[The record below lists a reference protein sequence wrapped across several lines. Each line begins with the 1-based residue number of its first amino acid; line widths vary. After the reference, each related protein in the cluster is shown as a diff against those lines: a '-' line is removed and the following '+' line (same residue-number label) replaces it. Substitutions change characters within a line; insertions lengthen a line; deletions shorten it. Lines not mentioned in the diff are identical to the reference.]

1 MKTKKTKRADLEN
14 KRPVFFMVG
23 LIISLSVILLA
34 FEWKTPASKVENF
47 GELKLE
53 TPPEE
58 LIPLIREK
66 KKEAAPPVKTVVEFI
81 LADNDME
88 IDENLE
94 IFDSEIEENEAINYQ
109 DFLPKETEEEEEDL
123 PPVWFVDE
131 MPEFPGGMPSL
142 MKFIST
148 SIRYPVVAQENGIQ
162 GKVIITF
169 VIDKSGNVTNVRVFR
184 GIDPTLDAEALRVV
198 KTLPRWKPGKQNGKA
213 VRVNYNVPINFVLQ

>member
-1 MKTKKTKRADLEN
+1 MKAKKTKRADLEN

-184 GIDPTLDAEALRVV
+184 GIDPALDAEALRVV